1 MQTIENIWKEYHLKL
16 TNFVNKRINDTSL
29 SEDIVQEIMIK
40 VNNKLYTLES
50 SEKIQGWVYQI
61 ARNTIIDYY
70 RAKKTYEELPKNIIS
85 PELDKTKQARQEISN
100 CLGVLI
106 DNLPSDYREAIMLSE
121 IENLTQ
127 KEVAL
132 KQNIS
137 LSGAKSRIQ
146 RGRGL
151 LKNMLT
157 ECCTFEMD
165 HQDHFIDYQPKLDC
179 DCLKNMI
186 KK

>member
-1 MQTIENIWKEYHLKL
+1 MQTIENIWTEYHLKL
-16 TNFVNKRINDTSL
+16 TNFVNKRVNDASL

-40 VNNKLYTLES
+40 VNDKLYTLES
-50 SEKIQGWVYQI
+50 SEKIQGWIYQI

-70 RAKKTYEELPKNIIS
+70 RAKKPYEELPENIIS
-85 PELDKTKQARQEISN
+85 PEVDKTKQARQEISD

-106 DNLPSDYREAIMLSE
+106 DNLPPDYRKAITLSE
-121 IENLTQ
+121 IERLTQ

-146 RGRGL
+146 RGRTL

-165 HQDHFIDYQPKLDC
+165 HQNRFVDYQPKSDC
-179 DCLKNMI
+179 NCLKHII